1 MTSGPAVSRILLLQ
15 YRAGPSAS
23 HLLLNYLLCFPSGD
37 PECFCRIQGCS
48 SLLIPIFRA
57 KEMDDGRNPG
67 TLTAVP
73 RQTLFI
79 ASAEHTKHVLSVL
92 AKQNDP
98 SKTLL

>member
-1 MTSGPAVSRILLLQ
+1 
-15 YRAGPSAS
+15 
-23 HLLLNYLLCFPSGD
+23 
-37 PECFCRIQGCS
+37 
-48 SLLIPIFRA
+48 
-57 KEMDDGRNPG
+57 MDDGRSPG